1 MFLEQNAENSLLQSR
16 SVAGA
21 VNWIES
27 SDKFLVVTRHAQDWR
42 RQKVWMKKESWPI
55 ELRSSKNKEW
65 REPALMAKKR
75 MFVLRKKPS
84 IYPSIHR
91 RSFSA
96 SHLKRLALFWSCL
109 ELFKLIESQQNDH
122 FRHSLSG
129 NRYFHGR
136 YPPNGSHKRLY
147 CSSIV
152 EFFFDLANNQLRDGL
167 SSRRWFF
174 E

>member
-1 MFLEQNAENSLLQSR
+1 MLPVARKAVEGVEEHLDWLITLSLKTATNDFAGKQSVRSRCLLGTFKFQGMFLEQNAENSLLQSR

-27 SDKFLVVTRHAQDWR
+27 SDKFMVVTRHAQDWR

-96 SHLKRLALFWSCL
+96 SHLKRLALFWSC
-109 ELFKLIESQQNDH
+109 
-122 FRHSLSG
+122 SG
-129 NRYFHGR
+129 AVWNCL
-136 YPPNGSHKRLY
+136 N
-147 CSSIV
+147 
-152 EFFFDLANNQLRDGL
+152 
-167 SSRRWFF
+167 
-174 E
+174 